1 MGKMKLVTPKY
12 YEEFKC
18 IAGDC
23 TDTCC
28 AGWDVDVDKK
38 SNDFYKT
45 VTGPFGDRLKA
56 VSVDDEEGGC
66 TFTLTK
72 EKRCPFLNDA
82 NLCDLYT
89 ELGEDKLCDTCA
101 EFPRFIN
108 NFGALREMGIAPSC
122 KTAGEIIFAKRG
134 MMEFSESDI
143 DEDIALN
150 DIDPFVYMLLRRVR
164 KLSFNLIND
173 TDYKLGERIAAF
185 LAMSRDVQRLL
196 DIQEDEKIGNVLKA
210 YENKDL
216 VDEAIKNIRK
226 RRLESET
233 LSARKLGF
241 PQDAKY
247 FEQIK
252 HYFDSFEGMEVINP
266 DWYKVCQAVDK
277 FYEDIKESRKAIE
290 LKDEFNEYY
299 KDRLAEYDQL
309 FNYTIFRYLLDAVN
323 DYDLLLKTTICIV
336 WYIVLKAADIA
347 VWYCNGKTL
356 SFTEQVDIAHLYS
369 RQFEHSYSN
378 FEVYNEM
385 FETNEIYSVTNLEAI
400 CLMFD

>member
-1 MGKMKLVTPKY
+1 MKLVTPKY
-12 YEEFKC
+12 YKEFKC

-56 VSVDDEEGGC
+56 VSVEDSEGGC

-72 EKRCPFLNDA
+72 DKRCPFLNDA

-134 MMEFSESDI
+134 IMEFSESEI
-143 DEDIALN
+143 DEEIAIN
-150 DIDPFVYMLLRRVR
+150 DIDPFVYMLLRRAR

-173 TDYKLGERIAAF
+173 KDYKLGERIAAF

-210 YENKDL
+210 YEDKEL

-226 RRLESET
+226 RRLEADT

-241 PQDAKY
+241 PQDAKC
-247 FEQIK
+247 FEKIK

-277 FYEDIKESRKAIE
+277 FYADIKESRKAIE

-299 KDRLAEYDQL
+299 KDRLDEYDQL

-336 WYIVLKAADIA
+336 WYIVLKTADIA

-385 FETNEIYSVTNLEAI
+385 FETNEIYSVSNLEAI

>member
-1 MGKMKLVTPKY
+1 V
-12 YEEFKC
+12 
-18 IAGDC
+18 A
-23 TDTCC
+23 
-28 AGWDVDVDKK
+28 VDKK

-150 DIDPFVYMLLRRVR
+150 DIDPFVYMLLRRAR

-241 PQDAKY
+241 PQDAKH

>member
-1 MGKMKLVTPKY
+1 
-12 YEEFKC
+12 
-18 IAGDC
+18 
-23 TDTCC
+23 
-28 AGWDVDVDKK
+28 
-38 SNDFYKT
+38 
-45 VTGPFGDRLKA
+45 
-56 VSVDDEEGGC
+56 
-66 TFTLTK
+66 
-72 EKRCPFLNDA
+72 
-82 NLCDLYT
+82 
-89 ELGEDKLCDTCA
+89 
-101 EFPRFIN
+101 
-108 NFGALREMGIAPSC
+108 
-122 KTAGEIIFAKRG
+122 

-150 DIDPFVYMLLRRVR
+150 DIDPFVYMLIRRAR

-233 LSARKLGF
+233 LSARKFGF

-247 FEQIK
+247 FEKIK